1 MNVKSIK
8 NIYQIIQPYLK
19 NIPLQFSERLSEKYQ
34 ANIFLKREDLQ
45 FTRSFKIRGALYKIL
60 KEYKSNPQLKVV
72 CASAGNHA
80 QGVAF
85 ACQLL
90 NIQGDIFIP
99 DVTPLQKIN
108 RIKFF
113 GKESINLHI
122 QGNKLTE
129 SIQKSIIFS
138 QENNSTFI
146 HPFDDIDIILGQ
158 GTIGYE
164 ISQELIPDIVI
175 SSIGGGGLIS
185 GLSQSLDSNLT
196 TIIGA
201 EPQGAAS
208 MSQAI
213 KNGKPTYLEFVDTFV
228 DGASVQKIGES
239 NFEICKKVLNY
250 EHSIKL
256 ISNEHISH
264 ELINTYQDDG
274 IILEPAGVLS
284 ICALDK
290 IPRQMLQGKN
300 VVCVLSGGNNDIT
313 RYPEIIEKNLLY
325 LNRKH
330 YYIIEFPQKPKQL
343 KKYILQVLGET
354 DDITRFEYIKKTNT
368 SFGKVLLGIETKE
381 NNIVEDKM
389 KLYNFKFDKIEP
401 SDLIYSYLI

>member
-8 NIYQIIQPYLK
+8 NTYQIIKPYLK
-19 NIPLQFSERLSEKYQ
+19 NIPLQFSQRLSEKYQ

-45 FTRSFKIRGALYKIL
+45 FTRSFKIRGSLYKIL
-60 KEYKSNPQLKVV
+60 KEYKSNPELKVV

-90 NIQGDIFIP
+90 NIHGDIFVP
-99 DVTPLQKIN
+99 SVTPLQKIN

-113 GKESINLHI
+113 GKENINLHI
-122 QGNKLTE
+122 QGNILQE
-129 SIQKSIIFS
+129 SFQKSIDFS
-138 QENNSTFI
+138 QEHNSTFI
-146 HPFDDIDIILGQ
+146 HPFDDIDVIQGQ
-158 GTIGYE
+158 ATIGYE
-164 ISQELIPDIVI
+164 ICQELNPDIVI
-175 SSIGGGGLIS
+175 SCIGGGGLIS
-185 GLSQSLDSNLT
+185 GLSQSLDTNLT

-213 KNGKPTYLEFVDTFV
+213 KQGRPINLDKVDTFV
-228 DGASVQKIGES
+228 DGASVQKIGDT
-239 NFEICKKVLNY
+239 NFKICQKVLNG
-250 EHSIKL
+250 EDSIKL
-256 ISNEHISH
+256 ISNEHICH
-264 ELINTYQDDG
+264 ELINTYQEDG

-290 IPRQMLQGKN
+290 IPLKMLQGKN
-300 VVCVLSGGNNDIT
+300 IVCILSGGNNDIT
-313 RYPEIIEKNLLY
+313 RYPEIMEKNLLY

-343 KKYILQVLGET
+343 KKYILQVLGES

-368 SFGKVLLGIETKE
+368 SFGKVLLGLETQE
-381 NNIVEDKM
+381 NHKVEEKM
-389 KLYNFKFDKIEP
+389 KLYNFKFKKIEP
-401 SDLIYSYLI
+401 QDLIYSYLI

>member
-8 NIYQIIQPYLK
+8 HTYQIIQPYLK
-19 NIPLQFSERLSEKYQ
+19 NIPLQFSERLSQKYQ

-45 FTRSFKIRGALYKIL
+45 FTRSFKIRGSLYKIL
-60 KEYKSNPQLKVV
+60 KEYKSNPELKVV

-90 NIQGDIFIP
+90 NIQGDIFVP
-99 DVTPLQKIN
+99 AVTPLQKIN

-113 GKESINLHI
+113 GKENINLHI
-122 QGNKLTE
+122 QGNILQE
-129 SIQKSIIFS
+129 SFQKSINFA

-146 HPFDDIDIILGQ
+146 HPFDDMDVIQGQ
-158 GTIGYE
+158 ATIGYE
-164 ISQELIPDIVI
+164 ISQELNPDLVI
-175 SSIGGGGLIS
+175 SCIGGGGLIS

-213 KNGKPTYLEFVDTFV
+213 KKGKPIELENVDTFV

-239 NFEICKKVLNY
+239 NFKICKQVLNRKD
-250 EHSIKL
+250 SIKL
-256 ISNEHISH
+256 ISNEHICH
-264 ELINTYQDDG
+264 ELINSYQDDG

-290 IPRQMLQGKN
+290 IPHKMLQGKN
-300 VVCVLSGGNNDIT
+300 VVCILSGGNNDIT
-313 RYPEIIEKNLLY
+313 RYPEIMEKNLLY

-343 KKYILQVLGET
+343 KKYILQVLGES

-368 SFGKVLLGIETKE
+368 SFGKVLLGLETQE
-381 NNIVEDKM
+381 NEMVEEKM
-389 KLYNFKFDKIEP
+389 KLYNFKFEKIEP
-401 SDLIYSYLI
+401 HDLIYSYLV